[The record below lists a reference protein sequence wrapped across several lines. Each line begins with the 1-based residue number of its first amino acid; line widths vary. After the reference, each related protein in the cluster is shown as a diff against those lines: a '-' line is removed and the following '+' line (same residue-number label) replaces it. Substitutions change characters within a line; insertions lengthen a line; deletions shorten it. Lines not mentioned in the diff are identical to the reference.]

1 MTCNAAATASSSART
16 PFASARIRCCWRTLP
31 RPGRATRAVDLGCGT
46 GAIATLM
53 AAHEPTLCVDAVEL
67 QPDVADMARRS
78 VRLNRLEGRVR
89 VFAGDMRAA
98 HAFLGHGQY
107 ALAVCNPPYGR
118 ARARRCPAPTRA
130 CVWRDNECGLGPAD
144 VAKSAARL
152 LKNGGRLCVIF
163 PAPRALEMLR
173 AMEDAGIAPK
183 RLRTVHGMPG
193 RAPKFLL
200 IEGVR
205 GGGGGA
211 ALAAAAGAARSGR
224 LLQRGME
231 AHLPRAVKGAP
242 LPDEAARRL
251 RPDDRGAGSASP
263 ASGTIQSPLLRAANP
278 CNTPGGRGSRATSR
292 AAGRSQTPLPALS
305 RRGRA
310 L

>member
-1 MTCNAAATASSSART
+1 MCGSLPLSDLLLPSERLDDLQCGGYRLIQRPDAFRFGTDSVLLADFAA
-16 PFASARIRCCWRTLP
+16 P
-31 RPGRATRAVDLGCGT
+31 RPRTRAVDLGCGT

-53 AAHEPTLCVDAVEL
+53 AAHEPALCVDAVEL

-78 VRLNRLEGRVR
+78 VLLNRLEDRVR
-89 VFAGDMRAA
+89 VFAGDMRDA
-98 HAFLGHGQY
+98 HAFLGHGKY

-118 ARARRCPAPTRA
+118 AGATLPSQNEGVRLARH
-130 CVWRDNECGLGPAD
+130 ECDLGPAD

-205 GGGGGA
+205 GGGPG
-211 ALAAAAGAARSGR
+211 LHWLPPLVLR
-224 LLQRGME
+224 E
-231 AHLPRAVKGAP
+231 ADGSFSEEWKRIYRA
-242 LPDEAARRL
+242 
-251 RPDDRGAGSASP
+251 
-263 ASGTIQSPLLRAANP
+263 Q
-278 CNTPGGRGSRATSR
+278 
-292 AAGRSQTPLPALS
+292 
-305 RRGRA
+305 
-310 L
+310 